1 MRNLMDL
8 MAPNGCHPAIQ
19 PLRMPKGRCQFAG
32 KEGFAF
38 LQHLAASNK
47 THLRHTQ
54 EQLRSNAVLLSSSS
68 SRHLWSSMTL
78 ILISSSS
85 SAASSSSSSQPRR
98 ALLMIVRVWGRVNC
112 RAFQLKRARAQDSAN
127 RDPCSR
133 QFSADWRHRSTD
145 SGQSPAEIK
154 FQMFCIKWI
163 MNHYSNIF
171 ESLTFLTNF
180 ACFTQYSTPSIT
192 IICWR
197 VMLHPVVFWF
207 LWGAWQCS
215 SIAHEGLSQVTCHD
229 TTVKGQRWVEAW
241 KKECWWHGQPTVITI
256 YNRHE

>member
-85 SAASSSSSSQPRR
+85 SSAASSSSSSSQPRR

-197 VMLHPVVFWF
+197 VMLHPVVFLVSVRCLAVF
-207 LWGAWQCS
+207 LNRSWRPIASNLPRYDCQRAALGRSMKKGMLVAWSAYGDHNLQ
-215 SIAHEGLSQVTCHD
+215 
-229 TTVKGQRWVEAW
+229 
-241 KKECWWHGQPTVITI
+241 
-256 YNRHE
+256 